1 MKDLWNGRLDSYE
14 EIDLRLWQVIKEI
27 KEAQEPGGICFI
39 GYNTDEGVVRNHWK
53 KGS

>member
-27 KEAQEPGGICFI
+27 KEAQEPGGKI
-39 GYNTDEGVVRNHWK
+39 GRAHV
-53 KGS
+53 